1 MIRKLKKL
9 KLEKKLEKILEKIL
23 EKNNNKKI
31 KLCLIYSIIP
41 RNMMFLKNKHSRFC
55 QEYINMFLIQKD
67 EYLLILFNF
76 IKKIIQN
83 ALKLLEKYNIL
94 IK

>member
-1 MIRKLKKL
+1 MIWKLKKL

-31 KLCLIYSIIP
+31 KLCLICSIIS
-41 RNMMFLKNKHSRFC
+41 RNMMFLKNKYSCIC
-55 QEYINMFLIQKD
+55 QEYINMLLIQKD